1 MLRRV
6 FAYNSQTVGQRVG
19 HLGPHHALVAPTDT
33 PRPIQR
39 PAGRRPSPCRL
50 LREADRGA
58 ALPRRRPAAA
68 TAGSDADRP
77 VDGGPQRPVDHS
89 ARDTVQNHRAR
100 YHVRALP
107 VVRPRHRCGKTSANV
122 SKRSNVL
129 QRKKTRKNK
138 MLEFFFTSD
147 GHITDAAVRSHQSHS

>member
-1 MLRRV
+1 MAIVLRPV

-19 HLGPHHALVAPTDT
+19 HLGPHHALIAPTDT
-33 PRPIQR
+33 SRPIQR

-77 VDGGPQRPVDHS
+77 ADSGPQRPVDHS

-100 YHVRALP
+100 YDVRALP

-129 QRKKTRKNK
+129 QRKNAQ
-138 MLEFFFTSD
+138 EQN
-147 GHITDAAVRSHQSHS
+147 VRIFLYV